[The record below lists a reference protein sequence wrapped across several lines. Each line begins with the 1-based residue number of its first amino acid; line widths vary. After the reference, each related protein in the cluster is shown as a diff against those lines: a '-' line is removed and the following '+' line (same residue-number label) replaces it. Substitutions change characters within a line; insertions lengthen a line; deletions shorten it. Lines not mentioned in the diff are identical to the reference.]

1 MTKRGVFIV
10 FEGIDASGKTLHL
23 KTISQELRKQGYNIL
38 LTKEPSKDLVGD
50 FIHRYAQQ
58 QRSRLLPETEVL
70 LFVADRFEHVKK
82 IIEPALKRGR
92 IVMSDRYFY
101 STLAYQGA
109 SGADLDWIREM
120 NWYAPKPDLCILFDI
135 LPDYSL
141 HRTKR
146 KRTLF
151 EDANYL
157 RKVRNI
163 YLSLVEQEGLIKI
176 NADRPKREIH
186 EEVSSIVRG
195 FLETRDRQQIAPN
208 SSF

>member
-1 MTKRGVFIV
+1 MTKQGIFIV

-38 LTKEPSKDLVGD
+38 LTKEPSRDLVGD
-50 FIHRYAQQ
+50 FLHRYARQQ
-58 QRSRLLPETEVL
+58 KSRLLPETEVL

-109 SGADLDWIREM
+109 SGANLDWIREM
-120 NWYAPKPDLCILFDI
+120 NWFAPKPDLCILFDI

-151 EDANYL
+151 
-157 RKVRNI
+157 
-163 YLSLVEQEGLIKI
+163 
-176 NADRPKREIH
+176 
-186 EEVSSIVRG
+186 
-195 FLETRDRQQIAPN
+195 
-208 SSF
+208 